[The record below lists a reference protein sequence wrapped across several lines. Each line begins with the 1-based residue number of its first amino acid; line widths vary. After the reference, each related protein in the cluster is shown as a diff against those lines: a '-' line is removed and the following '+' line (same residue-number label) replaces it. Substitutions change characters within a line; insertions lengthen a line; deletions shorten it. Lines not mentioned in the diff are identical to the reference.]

1 MSAVALDGPAITGV
15 AAFFRKPRLHGLK
28 PWVLPIALLLV
39 WDLLARRNVGQG
51 LSFVTID
58 QLGVAFADAVL
69 SGELAAN
76 VATSLGRVAI
86 GVVGGALLGIAL
98 GSAMGLNSVVDRV
111 VGPVFHAIRQV
122 PTLAWIPLLG
132 LWFGY
137 GELPKLLIVTKA
149 AMFPMV
155 LGTYEGLRT
164 VGTAEVEVGRVL
176 TFDRW
181 TMFRRVRLP
190 AALPMMLTGLQQGL
204 GFAWVACIG
213 TEILFGS
220 GLGIGALIEDGQI
233 QGRMET
239 VLLGVI
245 FVGVIA
251 ALINTLF
258 TRVAA
263 HQLRWRDI
271 RDRS

>member
-1 MSAVALDGPAITGV
+1 
-15 AAFFRKPRLHGLK
+15 
-28 PWVLPIALLLV
+28 
-39 WDLLARRNVGQG
+39 
-51 LSFVTID
+51 
-58 QLGVAFADAVL
+58 
-69 SGELAAN
+69 
-76 VATSLGRVAI
+76 
-86 GVVGGALLGIAL
+86 VVGGSLLGIVL
-98 GSAMGLNSVVDRV
+98 GSAMALNSIVDRV
-111 VGPVFHAIRQV
+111 IGPIFHAIRQV

-149 AMFPMV
+149 AMLPMV

-245 FVGVIA
+245 FVGIIA

-263 HQLRWRDI
+263 HQLRWRDT
-271 RDRS
+271 RTHA